1 MLSEADLKY
10 QYINRN
16 IMTIIQNIKNN
27 DYDYCK
33 ERHDELKAV
42 LNYLLLLTLENHN
55 NYAYCM
61 LEEFTES
68 VRNIVLDDSQIDMV
82 LNLKPKYILIFATSS
97 MNSKL
102 EDGIIA
108 TSDAYYIYKFARF
121 VKGANIEK
129 LEDAIIATSN
139 IKYIYYFARDIK
151 GANHSKL
158 TDAAIS
164 IGNAEYIYYFARYIK
179 GANIE
184 KLGDAIIATGIV
196 KYIYYFARD
205 VKGVNLSKLEDA
217 IIAIGNIEYIYYF
230 ARSVKGANIPK
241 LEDVIVATNNIK
253 YIYCFARDVKKAN
266 IPRLEDI
273 IIATG
278 DPEYI
283 YYFACDV
290 KRANIEKL
298 TDAIIATNNAEY
310 IYRFALNVKGAN
322 IEKLLNAI
330 LNTQNEHYITLFM
343 CLIQNNNFDLYED
356 LNSPNYSEKNS
367 LTSIFS
373 SITEKTNLGSYLLE
387 LNLSIKIRRKFVDY
401 LFANMEKGNNYLILR
416 VYLKMLN
423 KPIIT
428 KEEAKALDLE
438 YATALKKQ
446 ESSTFKPQNPILE
459 IRKMAD
465 DSDSNNNK

>member
-10 QYINRN
+10 QYIKRN
-16 IMTIIQNIKNN
+16 IMAIIQNIKNN

-68 VRNIVLDDSQIDMV
+68 VRNIVLDDKQIDMV

-108 TSDAYYIYKFARF
+108 TGDAYYIYKFARF
-121 VKGANIEK
+121 VKGANIKK
-129 LEDAIIATSN
+129 LGDAIIATGN

-179 GANIE
+179 GVNI
-184 KLGDAIIATGIV
+184 
-196 KYIYYFARD
+196 
-205 VKGVNLSKLEDA
+205 SKLEDA
-217 IIAIGNIEYIYYF
+217 IIATGDADYIFRF
-230 ARSVKGANIPK
+230 AKLVKGANISK
-241 LEDVIVATNNIK
+241 LEDA
-253 YIYCFARDVKKAN
+253 
-266 IPRLEDI
+266 

-278 DPEYI
+278 DAEYMF
-283 YYFACDV
+283 YFA
-290 KRANIEKL
+290 RNI
-298 TDAIIATNNAEY
+298 
-310 IYRFALNVKGAN
+310 KGAN
-322 IEKLLNAI
+322 IEKIEDAIIAYGDFEFIYYFATEVEGADIEKLEDAIIATGNAEYIYLFARDVKGANKEKLLHALINI
-330 LNTQNEHYITLFM
+330 QDIYYIDMLTE
-343 CLIQNNNFDLYED
+343 LIQNEMNKDLE
-356 LNSPNYSEKNS
+356 SPKNS
-367 LTSIFS
+367 EEDSLSLLFS
-373 SITEKTNLGSYLLE
+373 SITEKTNLGSYLIE
-387 LNLSIKIRRKFVDY
+387 LNLPFKTRKKFINY

-416 VYLKMLN
+416 VYLEMLG
-423 KPIIT
+423 KRRISS
-428 KEEAKALDLE
+428 KEAVALDLE
-438 YATALKKQ
+438 YAAALKEQ
-446 ESSTFKPQNPILE
+446 EASTVKSQNPIFKIKRIL
-459 IRKMAD
+459 
-465 DSDSNNNK
+465 DSDDI

>member
-16 IMTIIQNIKNN
+16 IMAIIQNIKNN

-68 VRNIVLDDSQIDMV
+68 VRNIVLDNSQIDMV
-82 LNLKPKYILIFATSS
+82 LKLKPKFILIFATSS

-129 LEDAIIATSN
+129 LEDAIIATGN

-179 GANIE
+179 GVNIS
-184 KLGDAIIATGIV
+184 KLEDAIIATGNV

-205 VKGVNLSKLEDA
+205 
-217 IIAIGNIEYIYYF
+217 
-230 ARSVKGANIPK
+230 VKGANIPK

-298 TDAIIATNNAEY
+298 TGAIIVTNNAEY

-343 CLIQNNNFDLYED
+343 CLIQNNNFDINDD
-356 LNSPNYSEKNS
+356 LNSPKNSEKNS

-373 SITEKTNLGSYLLE
+373 SITGKTNLGSYLLE

-423 KPIIT
+423 KPTIT
-428 KEEAKALDLE
+428 KEEAEALDLE
-438 YATALKKQ
+438 YATALKEQ

-465 DSDSNNNK
+465 DDSK